1 MKIDLDQ
8 VVDDLGGDWWHYIS
22 SENFGFVVYI
32 PDINALEVE
41 KDDILIHKEKQTGE
55 RFTTI
60 RYRIVTDK
68 GSEEAKKKDVNEVLA
83 KKLAYSYKL
92 R

>member
-22 SENFGFVVYI
+22 SENFGFVVNI
-32 PDINALEVE
+32 PDINTLEVE